1 MDSSGRELRT
11 RAEGHVALLA
21 VQLFFGL
28 FPLFAKFAFAQF
40 EPRAIVVWRIAV
52 GALVLLAIAFLQHG
66 RAAWPQRGDWARL
79 AACGLLGVVL
89 NMALFM
95 EGLKRSTA
103 VSTALLL
110 PLIPVFTAIVAL
122 AVRQERYDA
131 KRALGMLV
139 AFAGALVL
147 LTRKEVDL
155 DGSHLTGNLLIV
167 LNEVCYAIYLV
178 MVRPLLR
185 RLPPLAVIGWVF
197 GLSLWSLPLL
207 ARDVTVWPQASAAS
221 WASLAYVLIFAT
233 ILAYLLNGV
242 ALRRV
247 AASTAASYVFLQP
260 AITCA
265 GAVVWLGESFTTRMA
280 IATALTF
287 VGVWIVARRPSAGP
301 LVVAE

>member
-1 MDSSGRELRT
+1 MAPTERV
-11 RAEGHVALLA
+11 RAQGHVALLA

-40 EPRAIVVWRIAV
+40 EPRAIVVWRIAI
-52 GALVLLAIAFLQHG
+52 GALVLLGVAFFQH
-66 RAAWPQRGDWARL
+66 RHDAWPRRGDWLRL
-79 AACGLLGVVL
+79 FLCSLLGVVL

-110 PLIPVFTAIVAL
+110 PLIPVFTAVVAL
-122 AVRQERYDA
+122 VVRQEQFDA
-131 KRALGMLV
+131 KRAWGMLV

-147 LTRKEVDL
+147 LTRKEIDL
-155 DGSHLTGNLLIV
+155 DGSHLTGNLLVV
-167 LNEVCYAIYLV
+167 LNEICYAIYLV

-197 GLSLWSLPLL
+197 GLSLWALPLL
-207 ARDVTVWPQASAAS
+207 ARDVDVWPAQASAAS
-221 WASLAYVLIFAT
+221 WASLAYVVIFAT
-233 ILAYLLNGV
+233 ILAYLLN
-242 ALRRV
+242 ALALARV
-247 AASTAASYVFLQP
+247 SASTAASYVFLQP
-260 AITCA
+260 TITCI
-265 GAVVWLGESFTTRMA
+265 GALVWLGEALTTRML

-287 VGVWIVARRPSAGP
+287 VGVWIVARRPGAAP